1 MMKPLIETG
10 SDRFIVVSKSL
21 GGPAF
26 YEAIIAQIPA
36 SRGNKFRVCC
46 RPGLRK
52 RRRSNPDCSP
62 YKLLAPQGFARQ
74 RRPRVSQSDPL
85 LRACPPKTRSAPGCV
100 SVRTL
105 ANSKRRLR
113 ARLNAKCAGANTA
126 RKSSSLPAPMP
137 RLAQATRRRGTRAI
151 RCPFR
156 SAGFTR
162 ALGRVRLY
170 ASSDS
175 ARSARGSI

>member
-1 MMKPLIETG
+1 MKPLIETG

-26 YEAIIAQIPA
+26 YEAIIA
-36 SRGNKFRVCC
+36 
-46 RPGLRK
+46 
-52 RRRSNPDCSP
+52 
-62 YKLLAPQGFARQ
+62 
-74 RRPRVSQSDPL
+74 
-85 LRACPPKTRSAPGCV
+85 APGCV